1 MISAFALA
9 LLFFPLQQPD
19 HCAVPSNGS
28 PSLPA
33 KLMEGMG
40 KSDFPISTASP
51 EAQAFFNQGISQL
64 YAFWFGEAERSFMQ
78 AAAIDPSAGMAY
90 WGIAMSAPGDFKPAY
105 QNMLNP
111 TRQVPL
117 VPAPGTGDFR
127 AREAISKARDLRN
140 KLTERERFYIDAI
153 TARRHP
159 RARNH

>member
-40 KSDFPISTASP
+40 KSVFPISTASP
-51 EAQAFFNQGISQL
+51 EAQAFFNQGVSQL

-78 AAAIDPSAGMAY
+78 AAAIDPSAGMAW
-90 WGIAMSAPGDFKPAY
+90 WGIAMAAPGDFKPAY
-105 QNMLNP
+105 QNALNP
-111 TRQVPL
+111 LRRLAVIPS
-117 VPAPGTGDFR
+117 PGSGESR
-127 AREAISKARDLRN
+127 AREALAKGRELRA
-140 KLTERERFYIDAI
+140 K
-153 TARRHP
+153 
-159 RARNH
+159 